1 MKNNKPLLED
11 SQELSQPVIVG
22 SEEKETGL
30 LALVGAQPSGVT
42 SQPVQVDPG
51 ISSSRF
57 SVGLVHNGGEPIPIP
72 VGAGATH
79 GIDLTILLESS
90 PLLSCRQLIPV
101 ASNIPGG
108 PCVSHNNVIAKKV
121 LARAKKVGF
130 SFEMS
135 DSLEEA
141 RLKVLEDNDVDARVV
156 RENRSS
162 FR

>member
-1 MKNNKPLLED
+1 
-11 SQELSQPVIVG
+11 
-22 SEEKETGL
+22 
-30 LALVGAQPSGVT
+30 
-42 SQPVQVDPG
+42 
-51 ISSSRF
+51 
-57 SVGLVHNGGEPIPIP
+57 
-72 VGAGATH
+72 
-79 GIDLTILLESS
+79 
-90 PLLSCRQLIPV
+90 LIPV

-141 RLKVLEDNDVDARVV
+141 RLKVLEDKDVDARVV